1 MWVDAMDCALLVGD
15 DASEWARM
23 MKRPTDVVG
32 ESFEGL
38 EERTPSTSEAGE
50 RPRDVAASYARPV
63 RVRTGTSALRPK
75 THLGFSPDIDR
86 RRTQRYR
93 SSRGPIPGMLRKE
106 VRLSDVGA
114 ESAVEGDHS
123 GREELSELLR
133 ALESVLRMSK
143 AYK

>member
-1 MWVDAMDCALLVGD
+1 
-15 DASEWARM
+15 
-23 MKRPTDVVG
+23 
-32 ESFEGL
+32 
-38 EERTPSTSEAGE
+38 
-50 RPRDVAASYARPV
+50 
-63 RVRTGTSALRPK
+63 
-75 THLGFSPDIDR
+75 
-86 RRTQRYR
+86 
-93 SSRGPIPGMLRKE
+93 MLRKE